1 MYPFLILFRPAAC
14 TMFSAAVV
22 ADPSLGKDV
31 SAELDA
37 FHVQSCQIMSVTI
50 VKYSAS
56 FTLFVLGIL
65 TLEDTAGV
73 AFYYEQLPKS
83 QVSIS
88 KAPFKPHARQK
99 NKASYARAET
109 KVQNKTVS
117 MLTDGTKTRKNV

>member
-1 MYPFLILFRPAAC
+1 
-14 TMFSAAVV
+14 MFSAAVV

-50 VKYSAS
+50 VKSSAS

-65 TLEDTAGV
+65 TLEDTADV

-99 NKASYARAET
+99 TKRAMQEP
-109 KVQNKTVS
+109 KQRCRIKQFQC
-117 MLTDGTKTRKNV
+117 